1 MYSVLFAGLAVQ
13 ITRADFKTFFIFL
26 FINPY
31 LFKIYEYMYATCVH
45 GCMCIAN
52 APWNKGGGTGGAG
65 GAIAPPLFTD
75 HFKNYILFDY
85 SDRKLLLTFLT
96 QKQV

>member
-1 MYSVLFAGLAVQ
+1 MQQYG
-13 ITRADFKTFFIFL
+13 
-26 FINPY
+26 Y
-31 LFKIYEYMYATCVH
+31 
-45 GCMCIAN
+45 CILLCN
-52 APWNKGGGTGGAG
+52 ILLYKGGGTGGAG

-75 HFKNYILFDY
+75 HFKNYILFDN

>member
-1 MYSVLFAGLAVQ
+1 MES
-13 ITRADFKTFFIFL
+13 
-26 FINPY
+26 
-31 LFKIYEYMYATCVH
+31 
-45 GCMCIAN
+45 
-52 APWNKGGGTGGAG
+52 KGGGTGGAG

>member
-1 MYSVLFAGLAVQ
+1 MIAMEYSS
-13 ITRADFKTFFIFL
+13 
-26 FINPY
+26 
-31 LFKIYEYMYATCVH
+31 YMYTSWTKNILIY
-45 GCMCIAN
+45 G
-52 APWNKGGGTGGAG
+52 KGGGTGGAG

>member
-1 MYSVLFAGLAVQ
+1 MFRPRSPKYTEVRIHNSMAKG
-13 ITRADFKTFFIFL
+13 FIVKNIFVETAAL
-26 FINPY
+26 
-31 LFKIYEYMYATCVH
+31 VS
-45 GCMCIAN
+45 
-52 APWNKGGGTGGAG
+52 KGGGTGGAG

>member
-1 MYSVLFAGLAVQ
+1 MAIECLDGGGSLKLHGLIYVA
-13 ITRADFKTFFIFL
+13 IFVAS
-26 FINPY
+26 Y
-31 LFKIYEYMYATCVH
+31 
-45 GCMCIAN
+45 
-52 APWNKGGGTGGAG
+52 KGGGTGGAG